1 MGAPSFPSSV
11 KKTGDQCVKASISLY
26 NSVMS
31 NLLPTPLKSHY
42 TFNLRDLAKVFQ
54 GLSNADANDVD
65 EPVSIQKRRSSSC
78 NYRWKSF
85 C

>member
-1 MGAPSFPSSV
+1 
-11 KKTGDQCVKASISLY
+11 
-26 NSVMS
+26 MS

-65 EPVSIQKRRSSSC
+65 EPVSIQKRTLFR
-78 NYRWKSF
+78 KM
-85 C
+85 